1 MSRRR
6 THDDRPVVLAVVSD
20 LHAGS
25 TVGLCPASGVDLD
38 DGGRYEPSRA
48 QRWLWQCWREYW
60 DEVARER
67 DASGAALYVVLNG
80 DVIDG
85 AHHGTTQI
93 VSGNLDVQGAVARA
107 CLEVPRAL
115 GVDRWFVVRG
125 TEAHVGPSAQA
136 EEAIARWLGAER
148 DPDTGTHSWW
158 HLRMLIGGVLIDCAH
173 HGRTGHRSW
182 TRWNATQLLAADIA
196 LSHLQSRERP
206 PDLAIRSHYHRYA
219 DSYDAQPVRVIQTPA
234 WQLATAYVHRRA
246 PESLADVGGVI
257 VTIRAGG
264 WTVRPVLYR
273 PRRSTPWQAST

>member
-1 MSRRR
+1 VSRRAR
-6 THDDRPVVLAVVSD
+6 DDRPVVLAVVSD
-20 LHAGS
+20 IHTGS
-25 TVGLCPASGVDLD
+25 TVGLCPSAGIDLD

-48 QRWLWQCWREYW
+48 QRWLWQRWEWFW

-67 DASGAALYVVLNG
+67 DSAAADLYVIVNG

-85 AHHGTTQI
+85 RHHETTQV
-93 VSGNLDVQGAVARA
+93 VSGNLDVQAAVARA

-136 EEAIARWLGAER
+136 EEALARWLGAER
-148 DPDTGTHSWW
+148 DPDTGTYSWW
-158 HLRMLIGGVLIDCAH
+158 HLRLIVHDLLIDIAH

-246 PESLADVGGVI
+246 PESLADIGGLI
-257 VTIRAGG
+257 VTIRAGA
-264 WTVRPVLYR
+264 WSVRPVLYR

>member
-1 MSRRR
+1 MSRRAR
-6 THDDRPVVLAVVSD
+6 DDQPVVLAVVSD

-38 DGGRYEPSRA
+38 DGGHYEPSKA
-48 QRWLWQCWREYW
+48 QRWLWQCWRAYW

-67 DASGAALYVVLNG
+67 DAHRADLYVVLNG

-85 AHHGTTQI
+85 QHHGTTQI
-93 VSGNLDVQGAVARA
+93 VSGNLDVQAAVARA

-115 GVDRWFVVRG
+115 GVDRWFMVRG

-136 EEAIARWLGAER
+136 EEALARWLGGER
-148 DPDTGTHSWW
+148 DRDTGTYSWW
-158 HLRMLIGGVLIDCAH
+158 HLRLLVHDVLIDAAH
-173 HGRTGHRSW
+173 HGRTGYRSW

-196 LSHLQSRERP
+196 LSHLQDRERP

-219 DSYDAQPVRVIQTPA
+219 DSYNAQPVRVVQTPA

-246 PESLADVGGVI
+246 PESLADIGGLI